1 MFYFDIA
8 LGHIVIM
15 ILFLSIMQVEW
26 IYYDILVNK
35 ILSDDIIYND

>member
-8 LGHIVIM
+8 LGHVVIM
-15 ILFLSIMQVEW
+15 ILFWLIMQADW

-35 ILSDDIIYND
+35 ILSDNIIYDD

>member
-1 MFYFDIA
+1 MFYVDIA

-15 ILFLSIMQVEW
+15 ILFWLNMQADW
-26 IYYDILVNK
+26 IYYEILVNK